1 MTYCI
6 RILLPPSPL
15 FHTEKLSVVKSF
27 KLTRKFQQIS
37 GFLLNTSEKYIFSQN
52 IFFGGGGAT
61 APSAPPPA
69 TALKRYEE
77 RLLWCPNMSIILCMS
92 SCFVLVAYFLSML
105 ITAILLIR
113 SCPIVDLK
121 NVLMRRRTLK
131 DLSQSIARG
140 CRNCG
145 QNGGNFI

>member
-15 FHTEKLSVVKSF
+15 FHTEKRSVVKSF

-37 GFLLNTSEKYIFSQN
+37 GFLLNTSEKYFFSQN
-52 IFFGGGGAT
+52 IWGGGAT

-77 RLLWCPNMSIILCMS
+77 RLLWCPNMSIIICMS

-113 SCPIVDLK
+113 SCPVVDLK
-121 NVLMRRRTLK
+121 NVLMRRRALK
-131 DLSQSIARG
+131 DLQQSTRLQELWSG
-140 CRNCG
+140 
-145 QNGGNFI
+145 

>member
-15 FHTEKLSVVKSF
+15 FHTEKRSVVKSF

-37 GFLLNTSEKYIFSQN
+37 GFLLNTSEKSFFSKY
-52 IFFGGGGAT
+52 FFLGGT
-61 APSAPPPA
+61 PPAPPPA

-77 RLLWCPNMSIILCMS
+77 RLLWCPNMSIIICMS
-92 SCFVLVAYFLSML
+92 SCFVLVAYFLPML

-121 NVLMRRRTLK
+121 NVLMRRRALK
-131 DLSQSIARG
+131 DLSLSIAQG

>member
-1 MTYCI
+1 MHSNI
-6 RILLPPSPL
+6 AAPFS
-15 FHTEKLSVVKSF
+15 SVSYRKAIGCE
-27 KLTRKFQQIS
+27 KFQTNKKIS
-37 GFLLNTSEKYIFSQN
+37 ANLRFSAQYFRK
-52 IFFGGGGAT
+52 IFFFPKYLGGGAT

-77 RLLWCPNMSIILCMS
+77 RLLWCPNMSIIICMS

-113 SCPIVDLK
+113 SCPVVDLK
-121 NVLMRRRTLK
+121 NVLMRRRALK
-131 DLSQSIARG
+131 DLSLSIAR
-140 CRNCG
+140 CYRNCG